1 MEVIRDYNDISM
13 GDAGEILRM
22 IQSVTFAKYIALMD
36 HEVTGEIM
44 ERFSSQNL
52 TVVDIAD
59 LRRFNE
65 AKLLLNTNTEVIS
78 ERMESIIN
86 PNKEE
91 DMEDV

>member
-36 HEVTGEIM
+36 HEVTSEIM